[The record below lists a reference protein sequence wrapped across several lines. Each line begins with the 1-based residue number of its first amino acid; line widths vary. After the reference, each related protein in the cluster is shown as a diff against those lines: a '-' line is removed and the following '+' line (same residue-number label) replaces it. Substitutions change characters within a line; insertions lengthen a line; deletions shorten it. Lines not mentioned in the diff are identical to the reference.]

1 MKNYC
6 DICDEKLINF
16 TINNQV
22 FSHLNFKNILD
33 KKKIT
38 YQECKKCNLFYN
50 KKKFNNKIFKS
61 IQYSKS
67 NQTSEKI
74 FNFQGKI
81 YSRSEIQAMHILK
94 LLNKTK
100 SPNILDIGSFDGKL
114 LFTIHKK
121 IKEHKP
127 LLFGF
132 DITKSL
138 QRNYNNKV
146 KFISNLNQIND
157 IHFDL
162 IILSHSIMYL
172 ENK

>member
-33 KKKIT
+33 KKKSHIKNVKSVI
-38 YQECKKCNLFYN
+38 YFII
-50 KKKFNNKIFKS
+50 KKFNNKIFKS

-81 YSRSEIQAMHILK
+81 YSRS
-94 LLNKTK
+94 
-100 SPNILDIGSFDGKL
+100 
-114 LFTIHKK
+114 
-121 IKEHKP
+121 
-127 LLFGF
+127 
-132 DITKSL
+132 
-138 QRNYNNKV
+138 
-146 KFISNLNQIND
+146 KFKQCI
-157 IHFDL
+157 
-162 IILSHSIMYL
+162 Y
-172 ENK
+172 